1 MSSKR
6 RVAPTHQIISDF
18 RESNQRI
25 SIAGSW
31 HLERALLQILVASH
45 AHSGSRAFH
54 GKRYVDTT
62 ENDIVQALGYD
73 LQTERRM
80 RQNWIN
86 AVQRYADAALEGNA
100 PPFAV
105 DIDTGLPLFGIGLFR
120 WLRVNPAEVLTGL
133 LLGGMRDLPEYRKRA
148 QDRYDI
154 TIGYG
159 RTHPVCLDRMAAVG
173 LDAGRLAHE
182 DNEDRIAEFIK
193 EGIIVPDTSP
203 VGGEVQTL
211 YVRYRVGPGAS
222 DDCAIL
228 AVGKLFGLG
237 AAVGC
242 FLADAVD
249 TLEKFVTEHNDWD
262 AVIADRIRQHPYAPV
277 IEDDD
282 IVYIT
287 FLASTPPGMER
298 RLPDSTLRHFLERNR
313 AVDLCL
319 LESHFLYLMGH
330 PWEKLDTGNDPM
342 MTNEELYAF
351 IEERMTQYPHSGKN
365 AG

>member
-62 ENDIVQALGYD
+62 ENDIVRALGYD
-73 LQTERRM
+73 LRTERRM
-80 RQNWIN
+80 RQDWIN
-86 AVQRYADAALEGNA
+86 AVGRYADAALEGKA

-105 DIDTGLPLFGIGLFR
+105 DIDTGLPLFGIGLLR
-120 WLRVNPAEVLTGL
+120 WLKVDPADVLTGL
-133 LLGGMRDLPEYRKRA
+133 LLGGLRDMPEWRKRA

-159 RTHPVCLDRMAAVG
+159 RTHPVNLDRMSAGG
-173 LDAGRLAHE
+173 LDAGLLAHE
-182 DNEDRIAEFIK
+182 DNEDRIAQLIE
-193 EGIIVPDTSP
+193 EGIILPDSSP

-211 YVRYRVGPGAS
+211 YVRYRLGPGAS

-228 AVGKLFGLG
+228 AAGKLFGLG

-262 AVIADRIRQHPYAPV
+262 AVIAERIRQHPNAPV
-277 IEDDD
+277 IDDD
-282 IVYIT
+282 DVVYLT

-298 RLPDSTLRHFLERNR
+298 RLPDSTLRHFLERDR
-313 AVDLCL
+313 AVDLSL
-319 LESHFLYLMGH
+319 IESHFLYLMDH
-330 PWEKLDTGNDPM
+330 PWEMLDTGNEPM
-342 MTNEELYAF
+342 MTNEELYRF
-351 IEERMTQYPHSGKN
+351 LEERMTQYPRPGKK
-365 AG
+365 AA

>member
-120 WLRVNPAEVLTGL
+120 WLRVNPAELLTGL

-173 LDAGRLAHE
+173 LDAALARRRIDQLSGGQMRRVVLAGLLARRPRVLILDEPLAGLDVASQRNLVRL
-182 DNEDRIAEFIK
+182 
-193 EGIIVPDTSP
+193 
-203 VGGEVQTL
+203 L
-211 YVRYRVGPGAS
+211 
-222 DDCAIL
+222 
-228 AVGKLFGLG
+228 
-237 AAVGC
+237 
-242 FLADAVD
+242 
-249 TLEKFVTEHNDWD
+249 
-262 AVIADRIRQHPYAPV
+262 
-277 IEDDD
+277 
-282 IVYIT
+282 
-287 FLASTPPGMER
+287 
-298 RLPDSTLRHFLERNR
+298 
-313 AVDLCL
+313 VDLRRETGL
-319 LESHFLYLMGH
+319 TVVVISHDFVGL
-330 PWEKLDTGNDPM
+330 
-342 MTNEELYAF
+342 EELCPRIVHLDDGVQRLHAP
-351 IEERMTQYPHSGKN
+351 ESAS
-365 AG
+365 AGELS